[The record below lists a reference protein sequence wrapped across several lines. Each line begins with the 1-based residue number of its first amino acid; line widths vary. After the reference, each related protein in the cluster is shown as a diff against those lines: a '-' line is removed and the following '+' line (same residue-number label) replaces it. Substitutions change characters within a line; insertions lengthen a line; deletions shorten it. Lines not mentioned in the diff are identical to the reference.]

1 MKPCPDT
8 FPFPLVALDETAS
21 TNQYLSQLCNQLQE
35 SVAELTTVTAEFQ
48 TAGKGQRG
56 NTWEAEE
63 GKNLLFSFVLY
74 PSFLEARRQFI
85 LSQIVSLAIKE
96 ELSRWS
102 DEITIK
108 WPNDIY
114 WKDKKICG
122 ILIENDLSGHHIR
135 RSIAGIGI
143 NINQE
148 VFNSDAPNPVSL
160 KQITGKE
167 HDRYEILAHILRR
180 VQIYYNSLQMEDFAV
195 YSDEISTRYARSLF
209 RRRGLHPYEDAN
221 GKFLA
226 RLLRVEQDGRFV
238 LEDEGGSEREY
249 LFKEVQY
256 ILLRRFIP
264 ITKFILKFICHAITS
279 QGRNHLCQTSCLS
292 QTFGTHHRTSD
303 TDGNH
308 PPDALPSTTINCV
321 KKRTTG

>member
-1 MKPCPDT
+1 MMIALKAATPQLPRT
-8 FPFPLVALDETAS
+8 TAVADHVVAVDETDS
-21 TNQYLSQLCNQLQE
+21 TNALAVQMIGDGSLTLPDHQDGELA
-35 SVAELTTVTAEFQ
+35 VAVVAADRQ
-48 TAGKGQRG
+48 TAGRG
-56 NTWEAEE
+56 RNGHKWVSQPGRCSTMSYAVRIPRAIATDESVNGWLQMIA
-63 GKNLLFSFVLY
+63 GC
-74 PSFLEARRQFI
+74 EARNAIIAAIRDCGGP
-85 LSQIVSLAIKE
+85 LGKDIVL
-96 ELSRWS
+96 
-102 DEITIK
+102 K

-256 ILLRRFIP
+256 IL
-264 ITKFILKFICHAITS
+264 
-279 QGRNHLCQTSCLS
+279 
-292 QTFGTHHRTSD
+292 
-303 TDGNH
+303 
-308 PPDALPSTTINCV
+308 
-321 KKRTTG
+321 

>member
-1 MKPCPDT
+1 MSNNISQPVIIRLPQGTSSNSILASKARDLPHGAVIS
-8 FPFPLVALDETAS
+8 LVE
-21 TNQYLSQLCNQLQE
+21 
-35 SVAELTTVTAEFQ
+35 Q
-48 TAGKGQRG
+48 TAGRGQRG
-56 NTWEAEE
+56 NTWEAAP
-63 GKNLLFSFVLY
+63 GMNLTLSMLLRPRNVK
-74 PSFLEARRQFI
+74 PNEQFM
-85 LSQIVSLAIKE
+85 LSEMISLAIVRF
-96 ELSRWS
+96 LQTMLADTPHASR
-102 DEITIK
+102 IAIK

-114 WKDKKICG
+114 VGDHKICG
-122 ILIENDLSGHHIR
+122 ILIEHSLSSAAITHT
-135 RSIAGIGI
+135 IAGIGI

-256 ILLRRFIP
+256 IL
-264 ITKFILKFICHAITS
+264 
-279 QGRNHLCQTSCLS
+279 
-292 QTFGTHHRTSD
+292 
-303 TDGNH
+303 
-308 PPDALPSTTINCV
+308 
-321 KKRTTG
+321 